1 MKPRRKSCWS
11 AASLTA
17 ALLAG
22 TVAAGTPQFLSATP
36 TGEMQDSL
44 LLVSVNGAPTGEPV
58 ALLRGP
64 NNAFYATAAVLAL
77 WRLTAQRVAFT
88 RDGTDYY
95 LLNAI
100 PGLRLELSEATQT
113 LSLYA
118 RSDTLGWT
126 RLSYAEIEPGEELA
140 GGTGAFLNYDLTA
153 QVADGETSIA
163 GAFEAGVFTRFGVGI
178 ASFVGRWA
186 KGAAELVRLDTN
198 WTIDDPARMR
208 SVRIGDSVSR
218 GGVGGLPLR
227 FGGIQLAR
235 NFSVQ
240 PGFVTFPLPS
250 LRGSAALP
258 SIVDVYVNDVLS
270 GSRDVPPG
278 PFEISEIPIVTGNGE
293 VQLVVRDLL
302 GRQMLYS
309 ETFYA
314 APSLLRKGLHDY
326 SYEAGLLRRS
336 FGTRSNDY
344 GPMVVSAT
352 HRYGFT
358 DGLTGEI
365 HAEATRDVQV
375 GGVAAGFGLPGVG
388 HAELS
393 LAASRSDQG
402 SGAQAGFGFER
413 RTRGLALG
421 VRAEVSSKN
430 YTAIGWDAGRRPP
443 ASTVQAFAGLP
454 LSFGSVGLSYLR
466 RNSRG
471 EPDAEFVG
479 ASSSLRLPRLGSL
492 HLAARKSLAGT
503 QDVSAQFS
511 LSVPLGALRSASV
524 GASLNAGR
532 RSVRT
537 EIQKSLPA
545 GPGLGYRLSASLG
558 AVDRIEGLLSAR
570 TALGTHDAQL
580 TWVDGKTGVRLSTTG
595 ALGLVGRDAFASRRL
610 TQSFATVKVGDY
622 PNVRVYADN
631 QLIGR
636 TGRNGTLV
644 VPRLRPFERNNL
656 RIELSDLP
664 WDAQAP
670 GDQLAV
676 RPYNRHGV
684 AVDFNVRPA
693 RAAFIRIVLADNSSL
708 PSGSMVV
715 LDHGPEKFISAPGG
729 EVYLTGLESENWA
742 TASWRDGSCR
752 FRFEFSPGTDP
763 QPRLGDVLCP
773 VVTR

>member
-11 AASLTA
+11 AASLPA

-22 TVAAGTPQFLSATP
+22 TIAAATPQFVSANAP
-36 TGEMQDSL
+36 PKLADSL
-44 LLVSVNGAPTGEPV
+44 LSVSVNGARAGEPV

-64 NNAFYATAAVLAL
+64 GNTFYATAAVIAS
-77 WRLTAQRVAFT
+77 WRLTAPPVAFT

-100 PGLRLELSEATQT
+100 RGLKLELAEATQT
-113 LSLYA
+113 LSLDA
-118 RSDTLGWT
+118 RADTLGWT
-126 RLSYAEIEPGEELA
+126 RLAYAEIEPGEELA
-140 GGTGAFLNYDLTA
+140 SGTGGFVNYDVTA
-153 QVADGETSIA
+153 QVVDGVTSVA

-178 ASFVGRWA
+178 TSFVGRWA
-186 KGAAELVRLDTN
+186 KDAAELVRLDTS

-208 SVRIGDSVSR
+208 SVRVGDSVSR

-258 SIVDVYVNDVLS
+258 SVVDVYVNDVLS

-309 ETFYA
+309 ETYYA

-326 SYEAGLLRRS
+326 SYEAGLLRHS

-344 GPMVVSAT
+344 GPMMVSAT
-352 HRYGFT
+352 HRYGFS
-358 DGLTGEI
+358 DDLTGEI
-365 HAEATRDVQV
+365 HAEATRHVQA
-375 GGVAAGFGLPGVG
+375 GGVAAGLSLPSIG

-393 LAASRSDQG
+393 LAASHSGQG
-402 SGAQAGFGFER
+402 SGAQAGLGLER
-413 RTRGLALG
+413 RTRGLTLG
-421 VRAEVSSKN
+421 VRAEVSSRN

-454 LSFGSVGLSYLR
+454 LAFGSVGLSYLR

-471 EPDAEFVG
+471 EPDVEFVG
-479 ASSSLRLPRLGSL
+479 ASSSLRLPRIGSL

-503 QDVSAQFS
+503 QDLSAQLS
-511 LSVPLGALRSASV
+511 LSVPLGALRSASA
-524 GASLNAGR
+524 GASLEGGR
-532 RSVRT
+532 RSVTT
-537 EIQKSLPA
+537 EIRHSLPA

-558 AVDRIEGLLSAR
+558 TVDRIEGLLSAQ
-570 TALGTHDAQL
+570 TAFGTHDAQL

-595 ALGLVGRDAFASRRL
+595 GLGLVGRDAFASRRL

-631 QLIGR
+631 QLVGR

-656 RIELSDLP
+656 RIELADLP

-684 AVDFNVRPA
+684 AVNFKV
-693 RAAFIRIVLADNSSL
+693 RAALAAFVRVLFADGSAL
-708 PSGSMVV
+708 PTGSTVI
-715 LDHGPEKFISAPGG
+715 LDQGPEEFISAPGG
-729 EVYLTGLESENWA
+729 EVYLTGLEAENWA
-742 TASWRDGSCR
+742 TASWSDGSCR
-752 FRFEFSPGTDP
+752 FHFQFSPGSDP
-763 QPRLGDVLCP
+763 QPRLGDVRCA
-773 VVTR
+773 R